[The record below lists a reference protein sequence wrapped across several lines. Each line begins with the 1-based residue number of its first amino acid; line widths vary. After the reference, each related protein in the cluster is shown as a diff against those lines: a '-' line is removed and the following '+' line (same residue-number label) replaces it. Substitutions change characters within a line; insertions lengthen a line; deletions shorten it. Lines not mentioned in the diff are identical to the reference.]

1 MGPDAGADRKSCLL
15 DPIVSAPG
23 IPANFVLTYFIRC
36 CPAVVN
42 KLGSQGQPL
51 LCKVDLV
58 SIVVIQCED
67 LVCGLIRN
75 MGEENRVCAVT
86 VGKTHSETIIVVGKS

>member
-1 MGPDAGADRKSCLL
+1 MGPDAGADRKWCLQG
-15 DPIVSAPG
+15 PSVCVPG

-51 LCKVDLV
+51 LCKVDLG
-58 SIVVIQCED
+58 SDGVIQCED
-67 LVCGLIRN
+67 LVSTRIGN